1 MMNTY
6 TVLSAWRE
14 LLARIFEGFA
24 EQDNVSPE
32 WLVNPTTNRRLKLDK
47 VYPEVAIAVRF
58 VGLTARGQGRQS
70 DLEVLENEERERAR
84 AELCRTH
91 GVYLASIDP
100 AEEMVKQ
107 VDGLLSVLARASR
120 RLAQSEE
127 PPQEKATW
135 MQALAAARTRAERL
149 RSQIVH
155 DPEQMTQNLA
165 AGWRDREA
173 NLAVQLSVPTPAAG
187 TTVALVLTS
196 GQRVRHTRFGEGVV
210 TRIDGSGPEAM
221 VAILFD
227 AAQERT
233 FRADLLADKVE
244 TLGG

>member
-6 TVLSAWRE
+6 IVLSAWRE
-14 LLARIFEGFA
+14 ALARIFDGFTA
-24 EQDNVSPE
+24 QDNVSPD
-32 WLVNPTTNRRLKLDK
+32 WLVNPSTNRKLKLDK
-47 VYPEVAIAVRF
+47 AYPEVNIAVRF
-58 VGLTARGQGRQS
+58 IGLTARGQGRQS

-84 AELCRTH
+84 AELCRAH
-91 GVYLASIDP
+91 GVHLASIDP
-100 AEEMVKQ
+100 AEDCVKQ
-107 VDGLLSVLARASR
+107 MDGLLSVLARASR
-120 RLAQSEE
+120 SMANSDRPAPEKAALMTALATARSRAEQLRSRLA
-127 PPQEKATW
+127 
-135 MQALAAARTRAERL
+135 
-149 RSQIVH
+149 H
-155 DPEQMTQNLA
+155 NPEQMLENLA

-173 NLAVQLSVPTPAAG
+173 NLAVELSAPAPAPG
-187 TTVALVLTS
+187 QAVAVVLTT

-244 TLGG
+244 VL